1 MRLWARLARGF
12 LQQGLVFPLMTLV
25 YGLRVSGR
33 DNLAGL
39 SGPVLFACNHH
50 LGLDNPLIL
59 RAINRRW
66 RRRLAV
72 AAASEL
78 WRNPVWWVL
87 NPLLGN
93 GFPIAREGPVR
104 PSLEN
109 LGRII
114 DRGWSVLIYPE
125 GVLTVGG
132 PMKPFMQ
139 GVGLVA
145 VEGRIPVVPL
155 CGWTSPGPV
164 RLPGFPYFVEVGWIS
179 ALAHPLRSPPAP
191 TTSKQQ
197 RPLSRPS
204 SHSDCQGRGQSG
216 PERRSDGV
224 QDSIPAIWRCHP
236 GQESALFG

>member
-1 MRLWARLARGF
+1 MASTWMKSQITPETTVDQLTSLVDEGFRRPPMVKFPAWGMRLWARMARGF
-12 LQQGLVFPLMTLV
+12 LQQGLVFPLMSLV

-33 DNLAGL
+33 ENLAGL
-39 SGPVLFACNHH
+39 NGPVLFACNHH

-59 RAINRRW
+59 KAVTRRW
-66 RRRLAV
+66 RRRVAV
-72 AAASEL
+72 AAAAEL
-78 WRNPVWWVL
+78 WHNPVWWVL

-93 GFPIAREGPVR
+93 GFPIAREGPIR

-155 CGWTSPGPV
+155 RLDVTRAGAPSRFPLFRRGRVDIRFGSP
-164 RLPGFPYFVEVGWIS
+164 L
-179 ALAHPLRSPPAP
+179 
-191 TTSKQQ
+191 
-197 RPLSRPS
+197 
-204 SHSDCQGRGQSG
+204 
-216 PERRSDGV
+216 
-224 QDSIPAIWRCHP
+224 
-236 GQESALFG
+236 